1 MPSVFVCVK
10 RALAAI
16 KGPQRLAALLDS
28 DISSG
33 ISAEDD
39 LEFRAREFGRNWM
52 PVPNPKTWIQL
63 FIDSFDDTTLIILI
77 VSAIVSL
84 AVSVK
89 KPVCLAL

>member
-1 MPSVFVCVK
+1 MVVCVK

-28 DISSG
+28 DTSSG
-33 ISAEDD
+33 ISAKDD

-89 KPVCLAL
+89 KPGCLAL